1 MDLTTS
7 QLKARLSPT
16 PLPTPKT
23 PATLVVVPSCLFR
36 AYKYTS
42 YTLGAVVL
50 SIIVAVV
57 ALAIVFSNKKFM
69 FTKSLRQA
77 LNIASVNDDSC
88 KLDGVN
94 CDLVPDRNVA
104 PPNSFAPPDIV
115 LRHTEGEPQNIK
127 LTSSADVVSALTP
140 HSVTSRANE
149 PIVLPFSIAAAK
161 FAAQL
166 VSISEKAAADHVV
179 PRVIRDDT
187 SVVAHLSGK
196 SANKN
201 INLGWVVKVL
211 EPTDGDCDQLW
222 VAFRGT
228 QTKPEWRQDFQMS
241 QVEMNHEM
249 NQAPVPVQTPLPV
262 QAPLLVHEGFFGA
275 YTEMKNELLSA
286 ITTFYTAASAQNRS
300 TTLYITG
307 HSLGAAV
314 ALLAVADLLL
324 YSSARSLL
332 TDVRCYAF
340 AAPRV
345 GNNAFVNAI
354 LDLVKT
360 EKSVLKEFAVFA
372 NGDDIVPSV
381 PLAVQPNLDK
391 PETPW
396 LYAQFPLNTFSANWG
411 SWTHNHTLPV
421 HIAYLNQL

>member
-1 MDLTTS
+1 M
-7 QLKARLSPT
+7 
-16 PLPTPKT
+16 
-23 PATLVVVPSCLFR
+23 
-36 AYKYTS
+36 
-42 YTLGAVVL
+42 
-50 SIIVAVV
+50 
-57 ALAIVFSNKKFM
+57 
-69 FTKSLRQA
+69 
-77 LNIASVNDDSC
+77 NDDSC

-211 EPTDGDCDQLW
+211 EPTDGDRDQLW

-241 QVEMNHEM
+241 QVEMN
-249 NQAPVPVQTPLPV
+249 

>member
-16 PLPTPKT
+16 PLPPPKT

-211 EPTDGDCDQLW
+211 EPTDGDRDQLW

-241 QVEMNHEM
+241 QVEMN
-249 NQAPVPVQTPLPV
+249 